1 MIEDNLHVE
10 LEEDDEEYEIWQFEH
25 SINLAQEFID
35 DILFPQIDEF
45 EYENEDEKYV
55 DGTLTFGLFC
65 ELVSRLGEM
74 GYTEEEL
81 TTHIKDYL
89 NTSIGQVIH

>member
-1 MIEDNLHVE
+1 MNDENPQVDVDE
-10 LEEDDEEYEIWQFEH
+10 EEYEMWQFEH

-35 DILFPQIDEF
+35 EILFPQIDEF
-45 EYENEDEKYV
+45 ECENEDEKYV

-65 ELVSRLGEM
+65 ELVGRLGEM

-81 TTHIKDYL
+81 YLHIKEYL

>member
-1 MIEDNLHVE
+1 MNDENPQVDTDE
-10 LEEDDEEYEIWQFEH
+10 EEYEMWQFEH

-35 DILFPQIDEF
+35 EILFPQIDEF
-45 EYENEDEKYV
+45 ECENEDEKYV

-65 ELVSRLGEM
+65 ELVARLGEM

-81 TTHIKDYL
+81 HLHIKEYL

>member
-1 MIEDNLHVE
+1 MIEDTLQVE
-10 LEEDDEEYEIWQFEH
+10 LEEDEEYEIWQFEH

-81 TTHIKDYL
+81 NAHIKDYL

>member
-1 MIEDNLHVE
+1 MNDENPQVDVDE
-10 LEEDDEEYEIWQFEH
+10 EEYEIWQFEH

-35 DILFPQIDEF
+35 EVIFPQIDEF
-45 EYENEDEKYV
+45 ECENEDEKYV

-81 TTHIKDYL
+81 HLYIKEYL

>member
-1 MIEDNLHVE
+1 MNDENPQVDVDE
-10 LEEDDEEYEIWQFEH
+10 EEYEMWQFEH

-35 DILFPQIDEF
+35 EILFPQIDEF
-45 EYENEDEKYV
+45 ECENEDEKYV

-65 ELVSRLGEM
+65 ELVARLGEM

-81 TTHIKDYL
+81 HLNIKEYL

>member
-1 MIEDNLHVE
+1 MS
-10 LEEDDEEYEIWQFEH
+10 EENPQVDLDEEEYEMWQFEH

-45 EYENEDEKYV
+45 ECENEDEKYV

-65 ELVSRLGEM
+65 ELVIRLGEM

-81 TTHIKDYL
+81 NAHIKEYV